1 MAARASKK
9 KIQENDNQE
18 CFLNYWER
26 RRATLQT
33 YQYVKAAG
41 IPYSECIKLALFA
54 ACEKDVALKAMMYG
68 KLPVLQQVNLKINEL
83 CDIEHKDGIENYSTI
98 NVVLISND
106 NASLS
111 NALEF
116 NSSDEKIVGFD
127 VPILNA
133 TEAKY
138 LLNDFTPAV
147 HVSTFV

>member
-1 MAARASKK
+1 MTLKNVFCTIGK
-9 KIQENDNQE
+9 GD
-18 CFLNYWER
+18 ER
-26 RRATLQT
+26 RCKRI
-33 YQYVKAAG
+33 QYVKTAG
-41 IPYSECIKLALFA
+41 IPDSECIKLALFA

-68 KLPVLQQVNLKINEL
+68 KLPVLQQVNPKIKEL
-83 CDIEHKDGIENYSTI
+83 CDIEDEDEIENDSTI

-111 NALEF
+111 NAVEI
-116 NSSDEKIVGFD
+116 NSRDEKIVGFD

-133 TEAKY
+133 TEAKH